1 MRWISSGASE
11 SKTSPS
17 RLSGTSSGLKSNFPV
32 ILWRFLNF
40 FEATSGS
47 VVPILRKLNP
57 CEFKNPRYQFT
68 FTMCG
73 LPGSLTTQFT
83 CWRSN
88 LKKSCLVSPD
98 SKHRKSWTKIEMETQ
113 SNTFNRFWN
122 IASVSDSNEFQ
133 RWANYYYFI
142 LLLLIFFHLENI
154 ITKISLVN
162 ERPYKMAKPASL
174 YPGYQRFFFPRVW
187 LDVSVS
193 ATGRQI
199 FGQRPVDLTS
209 HNLKNCLTL
218 ETAHEKS
225 LGPTVENAIKMWKTT
240 VWMREFKGAFDWPYS
255 RQEPERLLQFPEYVC
270 VLRKKILQRLTYPIQ
285 GRYSRFV
292 FQVIYNSDH
301 ARKIK

>member
-1 MRWISSGASE
+1 MRWISSGATE

-73 LPGSLTTQFT
+73 LPGSLTTQFS

-98 SKHRKSWTKIEMETQ
+98 PNTGKAEQKLKWKPNETLL
-113 SNTFNRFWN
+113 NLFWN

-199 FGQRPVDLTS
+199 FGQRRS
-209 HNLKNCLTL
+209 
-218 ETAHEKS
+218 
-225 LGPTVENAIKMWKTT
+225 I
-240 VWMREFKGAFDWPYS
+240 
-255 RQEPERLLQFPEYVC
+255 
-270 VLRKKILQRLTYPIQ
+270 LRVTI
-285 GRYSRFV
+285 
-292 FQVIYNSDH
+292 
-301 ARKIK
+301 

>member
-1 MRWISSGASE
+1 
-11 SKTSPS
+11 
-17 RLSGTSSGLKSNFPV
+17 
-32 ILWRFLNF
+32 
-40 FEATSGS
+40 
-47 VVPILRKLNP
+47 
-57 CEFKNPRYQFT
+57 
-68 FTMCG
+68 MCG

-113 SNTFNRFWN
+113 WNTFNRFWN

-142 LLLLIFFHLENI
+142 HFFFHLENI
-154 ITKISLVN
+154 ITKISLVS

-209 HNLKNCLTL
+209 RNLKNCLTL
-218 ETAHEKS
+218 ETVSGTHGRKEVKNNC
-225 LGPTVENAIKMWKTT
+225 LNA
-240 VWMREFKGAFDWPYS
+240 R
-255 RQEPERLLQFPEYVC
+255 
-270 VLRKKILQRLTYPIQ
+270 IQ
-285 GRYSRFV
+285 GCVWLPVLQTRAWSLKDCFSFLNTYVFYEKRF
-292 FQVIYNSDH
+292 Y
-301 ARKIK
+301 KG

>member
-1 MRWISSGASE
+1 MQAWFHKAIKGWEE
-11 SKTSPS
+11 SLRELLKAKLHRHVCLAHLVGWNPTFQWFFE
-17 RLSGTSSGLKSNFPV
+17 GT
-32 ILWRFLNF
+32 FLNF

-88 LKKSCLVSPD
+88 FKKSCLVSPE

-113 SNTFNRFWN
+113 WNTFNRFWN

-174 YPGYQRFFFPRVW
+174 YPGYQRFFFLACGWMFRCRPQADRPTDLRSKAGRSYESQFKELSDTGNRAWKVSGTHGRKRYKDVKNNCLNARIQRCVW
-187 LDVSVS
+187 LTVLQTKAWKTASVS
-193 ATGRQI
+193 WIRMCSTKKDFTKVNLPYTG
-199 FGQRPVDLTS
+199 
-209 HNLKNCLTL
+209 
-218 ETAHEKS
+218 
-225 LGPTVENAIKMWKTT
+225 
-240 VWMREFKGAFDWPYS
+240 
-255 RQEPERLLQFPEYVC
+255 
-270 VLRKKILQRLTYPIQ
+270 
-285 GRYSRFV
+285 
-292 FQVIYNSDH
+292 
-301 ARKIK
+301 